1 MRVPGL
7 SNEELEPFLQGNW
20 VAKLA
25 TYNRNESI
33 RMTPLHYAI
42 DDGAILFTTWASGA
56 ATVNLRGDARASVLI
71 DDPNPPYKGIHY
83 VGEGEVQT
91 EDWTPDEL
99 AQRFGRYS
107 RSHEEAVQ
115 FYAFIGTIGERVRI
129 RFRPGKTITWDLSK
143 V

>member
-7 SNEELEPFLQGNW
+7 SNEELESFMRGNW

-25 TYNRNESI
+25 TNSRSGSI
-33 RMTPLHYAI
+33 RMTPLCYAI
-42 DDGAILFTTWASGA
+42 EDGIILFSTWTSSA

-83 VGEGEVQT
+83 VGEAEVRT
-91 EDWTPDEL
+91 EESTPDEL

-107 RSHEEAVQ
+107 GSREEAVR
-115 FYAFIGTIGERVRI
+115 FYSFIGTIGERVCI
-129 RFRPGKTITWDLSK
+129 RFHPRKTVTWDLSK